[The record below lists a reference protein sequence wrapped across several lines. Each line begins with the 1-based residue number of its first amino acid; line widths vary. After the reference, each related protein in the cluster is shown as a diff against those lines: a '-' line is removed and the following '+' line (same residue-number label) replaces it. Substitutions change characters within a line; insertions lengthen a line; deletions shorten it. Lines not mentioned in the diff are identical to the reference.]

1 MDEPAL
7 RAAIA
12 ALLAH
17 AGLSATGL
25 RIEPCARDGNNRVF
39 RVDAG
44 GRAMVAKCYF
54 RHPSDTRD
62 RLNSEYAFLEYARQ
76 AGIGCVPRVIAR
88 DDQAGIALYD
98 FIEGTKLRGELLSG
112 SQVEQAQDFFARL
125 NEAGARVQG
134 KSLPDASEACF
145 TITQQLQL
153 VQGRIN
159 RLAGIPAEARIDEE
173 AIAFAAELRARW
185 TALSEQ
191 VLSQAVTLGIDPKAP
206 LADRDRCIS
215 PSDFGF
221 HNAIMSP
228 AGRVYFI
235 DFEYAGWDD
244 PAKAISDFF
253 CHPAVPVPFEYF
265 DGFLAAALKYSDNLT
280 ELSRRT
286 RLLLPV
292 FRIKWC
298 CIVMND
304 FLPLFEQRRFADPAI
319 GAAVRKQGQLDKARG
334 LLEMVH

>member
-7 RAAIA
+7 RAAIVPM
-12 ALLAH
+12 LAQ
-17 AGLSATGL
+17 AGISTTGL
-25 RIEPCARDGNNRVF
+25 RVGPCAGGGNNRVF

-44 GRAMVAKCYF
+44 GRSMVAKCYF

-62 RLNSEYAFLEYARQ
+62 RFNSEYAFLEYARQ
-76 AGIGCVPRVIAR
+76 AGIGCVPRVVAR

-98 FIEGTKLRGELLSG
+98 FIEGTKLLAESLSG
-112 SQVEQAQDFFARL
+112 SQVVQAQDFFARL
-125 NEAGARVQG
+125 NEAKARTQG
-134 KSLPDASEACF
+134 MSLPAASEACF
-145 TITQQLQL
+145 TIAEQLQL
-153 VQGRIN
+153 VRGRID
-159 RLAGIPAEARIDEE
+159 RLAGIPAGTRIDEE

-185 TALSEQ
+185 EALSGQ
-191 VLSQAVTLGIDPKAP
+191 VLSQAATLGIDPIAP
-206 LADRDRCIS
+206 LAERDRCIS

-228 AGRVYFI
+228 AGKVFFI

-244 PAKAISDFF
+244 PAKATSDFF
-253 CHPAVPVPFEYF
+253 CHPAVPVPFEYL
-265 DGFLAAALKYSDNLT
+265 DGFLAAALKYSDKPEQLA
-280 ELSRRT
+280 RRT

-319 GAAVRKQGQLDKARG
+319 DAATRKQGQLDKARG
-334 LLEMVH
+334 LLETVH